1 MADFPLE
8 LRHIAGR
15 KNRADPLS
23 RRPDFDD
30 GSKDNEEVVA
40 LPDKLFARIIE
51 AMALDQMVEDAQ
63 KDSHSTMKE
72 WAGMHNLRQ
81 DAQGKWFKGIAL
93 AVPPIEPL
101 QRGLV
106 ELNHDTPTAVHPGIN
121 KMHRSMLKQ
130 YWWPHCREFVP
141 QSVKGCAVCQANKP
155 ITHRNNPPLNP
166 ITPQGEPL
174 PFQTIAVDF
183 IVKLPL
189 SGGYDAIMTV
199 ADHDCTKAVIL
210 VPCNE
215 TIDAEG
221 VAKLYKD
228 RVFPYA
234 GLPKRIISDRDP
246 RFTSAF
252 FKELCIQLE
261 IKQTLSTA
269 YHPQTVG
276 QSEKMNQHVEMA
288 LRIYCNYQ
296 QDNWAEM
303 LPIVQYAINARA
315 SATTKQAPFELWMGF
330 IPRAHQPDRPSDV
343 PTIERHKETI
353 LTARRNAREAMR
365 KAQELLG
372 RKSNHRPY
380 QKGQKVWLEG
390 TNLQTTHPTA
400 KLRPKR
406 YGPFKVTEV
415 IGATTYRLEL
425 PAQWRIHNAFH
436 ASLLLPYQETP
447 EHGRNFAEPPP
458 DLVEGQPEW
467 EVEDILNSRV
477 RQHKTQYLVKWK
489 GYSDAHNS
497 WEPKEHLHA
506 PELLSTY
513 HKRHQAAIRTMKRI
527 SNDCVLGAQ
536 VVRPG
541 IKDTKPRNEP
551 STLRRRPMRIRSL
564 RMGDEPSMSSERPQ
578 SPTPAEASRL
588 RRRPTPQIVLY
599 SDDTLFQSRD
609 PATRSA
615 WTAAIRPSDAPF
627 RPPIRGIF
635 AQRFASRSPDLQGS
649 TLVTPSP
656 VESSTSLPVPS
667 GSTRPVRQQHLLPGL
682 PTSIAVVSSLPEAS
696 AASGNTAQGQVSA
709 PDEDSSPIPTIS
721 DPILGLIDHFHHLSF
736 EERRAVH
743 QQLSSL
749 PTEPPT
755 TDHIAQ
761 PEVFPEEFLN
771 IDPTLLALDHISH
784 DAGRRGSPGLPE
796 RENEGAAPPL
806 PPDREQLASVRSD
819 PGTTD
824 VPRRGGWQ
832 GRRGGAR

>member
-1 MADFPLE
+1 
-8 LRHIAGR
+8 
-15 KNRADPLS
+15 
-23 RRPDFDD
+23 
-30 GSKDNEEVVA
+30 
-40 LPDKLFARIIE
+40 
-51 AMALDQMVEDAQ
+51 MVEDAQ

-72 WAGMHNLRQ
+72 WANKHNLRQ
-81 DAQGKWFKGIAL
+81 DAQGKWFKEIAL
-93 AVPPIEPL
+93 VVPPIEPL

-106 ELNHDTPTAVHPGIN
+106 ELNHDTPTAAHPGID
-121 KMHRSMLKQ
+121 KTHRYMLKQ
-130 YWWPHCREFVP
+130 YWWPHCREFVR
-141 QSVKGCAVCQANKP
+141 QYVKGCAICQANKP
-155 ITHRNNPPLNP
+155 ITHCNNPPLNP

-189 SGGYDAIMTV
+189 SGGYDTIMTV
-199 ADHDCTKAVIL
+199 IDHDCTKAVIL
-210 VPCNE
+210 MPCNE
-215 TIDAEG
+215 TVDAEG
-221 VAKLYKD
+221 VARLYKD

-234 GLPKRIISDRDP
+234 GLPKHIISDRDP

-252 FKELCIQLE
+252 FKELCTQLK
-261 IKQTLSTA
+261 IKQNLSTT
-269 YHPQTVG
+269 YHPQMDG
-276 QSEKMNQHVEMA
+276 QSEKTNQHVETA

-303 LPIVQYAINARA
+303 LPIVQYTINARA

-330 IPRAHQPDRPSDV
+330 IPRAHQPVRPSDV

-353 LTARRNAREAMR
+353 LTAHRNACEAMR

-415 IGATTYRLEL
+415 IGATTYHLEL

-436 ASLLLPYQETP
+436 ASLLLLYQETP
-447 EHGRNFAEPPP
+447 EHGQNFAEPPP

-467 EVEDILNSRV
+467 EVEDILDSRV
-477 RQHKTQYLVKWK
+477 RRRKTQYLVKWK

-513 HKRHQAAIRTMKRI
+513 HKCHQAAIHTMKCT
-527 SNDCVLGAQ
+527 SNDCAPGAQ
-536 VVRPG
+536 VVHPET
-541 IKDTKPRNEP
+541 KDTNPRNEP
-551 STLRRRPMRIRSL
+551 STLRRRPMHIRSL
-564 RMGDEPSMSSERPQ
+564 RMGDKSSMSSERPQ

-588 RRRPTPQIVLY
+588 RRQPTPQIVVY
-599 SDDTLFQSRD
+599 SDDTLFRNRD
-609 PATRSA
+609 SATRPA
-615 WTAAIRPSDAPF
+615 WTVTTRPSGTPF

-635 AQRFASRSPDLQGS
+635 AQHFASRSPDLQGD

-656 VESSTSLPVPS
+656 VESSTSLIVPS

-682 PTSIAVVSSLPEAS
+682 PTSIAVVSSSPEAS
-696 AASGNTAQGQVSA
+696 AASGSTAPGLVSTPA
-709 PDEDSSPIPTIS
+709 TDSSPIPTLS
-721 DPILGLIDHFHHLSF
+721 DPILGLIDQFHRLSF
-736 EERRAVH
+736 EERRTVR
-743 QQLSSL
+743 QQLSTL
-749 PTEPPT
+749 PTEPSI

-761 PEVFPEEFLN
+761 PEVFPEEFLT
-771 IDPTLLALDHISH
+771 IDPTLLALDNIAH

-796 RENEGAAPPL
+796 GENEGAAPPL
-806 PPDREQLASVRSD
+806 PPNREQLASIRSD
-819 PGTTD
+819 AGATD
-824 VPRRGGWQ
+824 VPRRGGRRS
-832 GRRGGAR
+832 RRGGA

>member
-1 MADFPLE
+1 MDEHKNNVGQYMDNFWMATYDDEEGCALHTKLIHTFLDLCEKHSYFLKPTKCEIMQPSMTLLGWLVTGDGLRIDPTKITGISEWPRTLKSVKEVRKTLGVLGYQRPFIPGFAKIAKPITELTKKGTMFLWTKECQEALETLIGLVTSAPILAYPDLERPFELEVDASAFAVGAILFQRDTEGRKHDVGYFSKALNPAEWNYDIWDREFLAVIKALGHWRHLLIGTPHKIVVWTDHANLQYYRQPQKVNRRVARGINFMADFPLE

-51 AMALDQMVEDAQ
+51 ATALDQMVEDAQ

-72 WAGMHNLRQ
+72 WASMHNLRQ

-93 AVPPIEPL
+93 VVPPIEPL

-106 ELNHDTPTAVHPGIN
+106 ELNHDTPTAAHPGID
-121 KMHRSMLKQ
+121 KTHRSMLKQ
-130 YWWPHCREFVP
+130 YWWPHCREFVR
-141 QSVKGCAVCQANKP
+141 QYVKGCAICQANKP

-199 ADHDCTKAVIL
+199 TDHDCTKPVIL

-221 VAKLYKD
+221 VARLYKD
-228 RVFPYA
+228 QVFPYA

-252 FKELCIQLE
+252 FKELCTQLE
-261 IKQTLSTA
+261 IKQNLSTA
-269 YHPQTVG
+269 YHPQMDG
-276 QSEKMNQHVEMA
+276 QSEKTNQHVETA

-296 QDNWAEM
+296 QDNWAKM

-343 PTIERHKETI
+343 PNIERHKETI
-353 LTARRNAREAMR
+353 LTACRNAHEAMR

-425 PAQWRIHNAFH
+425 PAQWHIHNAFH

-447 EHGRNFAEPPP
+447 EHG
-458 DLVEGQPEW
+458 
-467 EVEDILNSRV
+467 
-477 RQHKTQYLVKWK
+477 
-489 GYSDAHNS
+489 
-497 WEPKEHLHA
+497 
-506 PELLSTY
+506 
-513 HKRHQAAIRTMKRI
+513 
-527 SNDCVLGAQ
+527 
-536 VVRPG
+536 
-541 IKDTKPRNEP
+541 
-551 STLRRRPMRIRSL
+551 
-564 RMGDEPSMSSERPQ
+564 
-578 SPTPAEASRL
+578 
-588 RRRPTPQIVLY
+588 
-599 SDDTLFQSRD
+599 
-609 PATRSA
+609 
-615 WTAAIRPSDAPF
+615 
-627 RPPIRGIF
+627 
-635 AQRFASRSPDLQGS
+635 
-649 TLVTPSP
+649 
-656 VESSTSLPVPS
+656 
-667 GSTRPVRQQHLLPGL
+667 
-682 PTSIAVVSSLPEAS
+682 
-696 AASGNTAQGQVSA
+696 
-709 PDEDSSPIPTIS
+709 
-721 DPILGLIDHFHHLSF
+721 
-736 EERRAVH
+736 
-743 QQLSSL
+743 
-749 PTEPPT
+749 
-755 TDHIAQ
+755 
-761 PEVFPEEFLN
+761 
-771 IDPTLLALDHISH
+771 
-784 DAGRRGSPGLPE
+784 
-796 RENEGAAPPL
+796 
-806 PPDREQLASVRSD
+806 
-819 PGTTD
+819 
-824 VPRRGGWQ
+824 
-832 GRRGGAR
+832 